1 MNSRQDVGFQKNIS
15 SPELSSCSSEP
26 PTRGILKGGAYGSQE
41 KGKEEKEK
49 IS

>member
-1 MNSRQDVGFQKNIS
+1 VGGLQDKIS
-15 SPELSSCSSEP
+15 SPERLSYAFCIEP
-26 PTRGILKGGAYGSQE
+26 PPHGILKGGAYGSQE